1 MIHSFCLSLR
11 WKELYKFLAAWFNV
25 TLSLY
30 KQLPLLLTM
39 MVSVFDSGMFAVEIA
54 NALIVALPPKVKRRQ
69 AATP

>member
-11 WKELYKFLAAWFNV
+11 WKELYKFLVAWFNV

-54 NALIVALPPKVKRRQ
+54 NALIIALPPKVKRRQ
-69 AATP
+69 AETP